1 MEGVT
6 YMRDTWGETKRL
18 DERGGDGG
26 GGQNGV
32 RQKHLDE
39 REPRERRRLDDCRE
53 REEPLAI
60 EGAHLA
66 DTQR

>member
-26 GGQNGV
+26 GSKWGET
-32 RQKHLDE
+32 KT
-39 REPRERRRLDDCRE
+39 P
-53 REEPLAI
+53 
-60 EGAHLA
+60 
-66 DTQR
+66 